1 MENLIQIKLVQQADF
16 HFAADF
22 GNAGTPALV
31 TDEPPPLGGGQGP
44 NPEQV
49 HGAAVANC
57 LVARL
62 LFAMRKFK
70 NDPSPLQA
78 LATVTPVRNAQNRM
92 RIGSIAVDLRLGV
105 AATTVVSL
113 DRILAQFEDF
123 CVVTQSV
130 RSAIAVTVRVMDLG
144 GALLHSSDR

>member
-1 MENLIQIKLVQQADF
+1 MENQIQIKLVQQADF
-16 HFAADF
+16 RFAADF
-22 GNAGTPALV
+22 GSAAIPALI
-31 TDEPPPLGGGQGP
+31 TDEPAPLGSGQGP
-44 NPEQV
+44 NPEQML
-49 HGAAVANC
+49 GAAVANC
-57 LVARL
+57 LSASL

-78 LATVTPVRNAQNRM
+78 AATVNPVRNSQNRM

-105 AATTVVSL
+105 AASSITSL

-130 RSAIAVTVRVMDLG
+130 RTAIPVAVRVMDVD
-144 GALLHSSDR
+144 GALLYTSSD

>member
-1 MENLIQIKLVQQADF
+1 MENQIQIKLVQQADF
-16 HFAADF
+16 RFAADF
-22 GNAGTPALV
+22 GSAAIPVLI

-44 NPEQV
+44 NPEQLL
-49 HGAAVANC
+49 GAAVANC
-57 LVARL
+57 LVASL

-70 NDPSPLQA
+70 NDPSLLQA
-78 LATVTPVRNAQNRM
+78 VATVKPVRNPQNRM

-105 AATTVVSL
+105 AANTITSL

-130 RSAIAVTVRVMDLG
+130 RLAIPVAVRVMDVDG
-144 GALLHSSDR
+144 TLLHTSSD

>member
-1 MENLIQIKLVQQADF
+1 MENPIQIKLVQQADF
-16 HFAADF
+16 RFAADF
-22 GNAGTPALV
+22 GSAAIPVLI

-44 NPEQV
+44 NPEQML
-49 HGAAVANC
+49 GTAVANC
-57 LVARL
+57 LCASL

-78 LATVTPVRNAQNRM
+78 VATVTPVRNAQNRM

-105 AATTVVSL
+105 TANAIASL

-130 RSAIAVTVRVMDLG
+130 RSAIPVAVRVMDVD
-144 GALLHSSDR
+144 GALLHTSSD

>member
-1 MENLIQIKLVQQADF
+1 MENQIQIKLVQQADF
-16 HFAADF
+16 RFAADF
-22 GNAGTPALV
+22 GSAAIPTLI
-31 TDEPPPLGGGQGP
+31 TDEPAPLGGGQGP
-44 NPEQV
+44 NPEQML
-49 HGAAVANC
+49 GTAVANC
-57 LVARL
+57 LSASL

-78 LATVTPVRNAQNRM
+78 VATVNPVRNPQTRM

-105 AATTVVSL
+105 AASTISSL

-130 RSAIAVTVRVMDLG
+130 RSAIPVAVRVMDVDG
-144 GALLHSSDR
+144 TLLHTSSD

>member
-1 MENLIQIKLVQQADF
+1 MENQIQVKLVQQADF
-16 HFAADF
+16 RFAADF
-22 GNAGTPALV
+22 GSAAIPVLI
-31 TDEPPPLGGGQGP
+31 TDEPAPLGGGQGP
-44 NPEQV
+44 NPEQML
-49 HGAAVANC
+49 GTAVANC
-57 LVARL
+57 LSASL

-78 LATVTPVRNAQNRM
+78 VATVNAVRNPQNRM

-105 AATTVVSL
+105 AASTITSL

-130 RSAIAVTVRVMDLG
+130 RSAIPVSVRVMDVDG
-144 GALLHSSDR
+144 TLLHTSSD